1 MTLTID
7 LSPTEESWLAEAARQ
22 KGLAPAALVKQF
34 VTERLPAQSPPMP
47 EDQLEDPTLAL
58 FAQWTEED
66 ARMTPEE
73 IAEDNRIWEQF
84 KENINAERDRAGAR
98 RVF

>member
-7 LSPTEESWLAEAARQ
+7 LSPTEEALIAAAARQ
-22 KGLAPAALVKQF
+22 KGLEPAALVKAL
-34 VTERLPAQSPPMP
+34 VAEHLPASVHAP
-47 EDQLEDPTLAL
+47 EDPTLAL
-58 FAQWTEED
+58 FAQWAQED

-73 IAEDNRIWEQF
+73 IAEENRTWEEF
-84 KENINAERDRAGAR
+84 KTNLNAERDRAGAR